1 MIKLL
6 DILKENPNP
15 FYKDYGNYLFGE
27 NDKLYG
33 KKVEKDTEEEIKI
46 QKLLGIWVTG
56 DDVPEIIPYLKKLY
70 NAKKY
75 YPYVLDP
82 GNISVWRGINVSKNE
97 NFFNFVK
104 NTKFVKYN
112 SNMVDA
118 DLVVSTT
125 YFDYQPLFEAQSW
138 SVDIRMPLLFSMDLE
153 EGTSIFTTITTTSKF
168 VFKPFIFYHLPEKY
182 AMDEYLTQL
191 TSKKAVGEKETIGLG
206 NHKVKTIIRKS
217 YYDKITNL

>member
-75 YPYVLDP
+75 FEFCTSERL
-82 GNISVWRGINVSKNE
+82 
-97 NFFNFVK
+97 F
-104 NTKFVKYN
+104 
-112 SNMVDA
+112 A
-118 DLVVSTT
+118 D
-125 YFDYQPLFEAQSW
+125 
-138 SVDIRMPLLFSMDLE
+138 I
-153 EGTSIFTTITTTSKF
+153 K
-168 VFKPFIFYHLPEKY
+168 
-182 AMDEYLTQL
+182 
-191 TSKKAVGEKETIGLG
+191 
-206 NHKVKTIIRKS
+206 
-217 YYDKITNL
+217 

>member
-70 NAKKY
+70 SAKKY
-75 YPYVLDP
+75 YPYILDP

-125 YFDYQPLFEAQSW
+125 YFDYQPTFEAQSW
-138 SVDIRMPLLFSMDLE
+138 SVDIETPLSFSMNLE
-153 EGTSIFTTITTTSKF
+153 EGTSIFTTTTTASKF
-168 VFKPFIFYHLPEKY
+168 VFKPFIFWNLPGKY
-182 AMDEYLTQL
+182 SIDE
-191 TSKKAVGEKETIGLG
+191 
-206 NHKVKTIIRKS
+206 
-217 YYDKITNL
+217 

>member
-1 MIKLL
+1 
-6 DILKENPNP
+6 
-15 FYKDYGNYLFGE
+15 
-27 NDKLYG
+27 
-33 KKVEKDTEEEIKI
+33 
-46 QKLLGIWVTG
+46 
-56 DDVPEIIPYLKKLY
+56 
-70 NAKKY
+70 
-75 YPYVLDP
+75 
-82 GNISVWRGINVSKNE
+82 
-97 NFFNFVK
+97 
-104 NTKFVKYN
+104 
-112 SNMVDA
+112 MVDA

-153 EGTSIFTTITTTSKF
+153 EGTSIFTTTTTTSKF